1 MRKIDLLTIIGIVG
15 GIILLVTAILLAGG
29 INGAKIFISVSS
41 FLTTV
46 GGMTASILV
55 NYDMKSIVKS
65 FSTIKNV
72 FSVKEEDMQ
81 NMVEKF
87 VELSTTARREGL
99 LALDNRI
106 EEIEDPFIKKGI
118 MLTVDGLEAGVIKEI
133 LNAEVTAIEEEQKI
147 GKNILDKAGEMAPA
161 WGMIGT
167 LVGLILMLQNLD
179 DPKSIGPAM
188 ALALITTLYGA
199 VLANLVFIP
208 MAGKLEN
215 QIEKEVYIRQIMIEG
230 ILGVQ
235 SGQNPKLLRDKLEV
249 FIDKTEKKKK
259 EEIAS
264 AAVNEEV
271 AY

>member
-1 MRKIDLLTIIGIVG
+1 MRKIDLMTIIGLIGGTIILFVSILLSG
-15 GIILLVTAILLAGG
+15 GID
-29 INGAKIFISVSS
+29 GAKIFISVSS

-46 GGMTASILV
+46 GGMIASLLV
-55 NYDMKSIVKS
+55 NFDKKSIVKS

-72 FSVKEEDMQ
+72 FLVKEEDMQ
-81 NMVEKF
+81 EMVEQF
-87 VELSTTARREGL
+87 MDLSTTARKNGL

-106 EEIEDPFIKKGI
+106 EEIEDPFIRKGI
-118 MLTVDGLEAGVIKEI
+118 MLTVDGLEADVIKEI
-133 LNAEVTAIEEEQKI
+133 LNAEVIAIEEEQKI
-147 GKNILDKAGEMAPA
+147 GKKILDKAGEMAPA

-167 LVGLILMLQNLD
+167 LVGLVLMLRNLD

-188 ALALITTLYGA
+188 ALAIITTLYGS

-208 MAGKLEN
+208 MAGKVAD
-215 QIEKEVYIRQIMIEG
+215 QIEKEVYTREIMIEG

-249 FIDKTEKKKK
+249 FVDKTGKKKK
-259 EEIAS
+259 EEETAS
-264 AAVNEEV
+264 SANKEV